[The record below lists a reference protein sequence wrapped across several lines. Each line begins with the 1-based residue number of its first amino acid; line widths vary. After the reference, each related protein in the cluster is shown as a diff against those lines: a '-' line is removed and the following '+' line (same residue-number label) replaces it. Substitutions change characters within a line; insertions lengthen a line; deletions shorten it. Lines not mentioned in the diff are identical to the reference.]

1 MNRLSI
7 TLFILT
13 SSALGGF
20 TMSAFAAAPAGQR
33 ATEGSAS
40 SPTTEGNRAERDR
53 LSQDSPDGVR
63 PAGSINASSSIQAPN
78 IIFILADDWGL
89 GDVKTYGGDR
99 CKIDTPHMDRLAE
112 TGMKFTDAHSSS
124 AVCTPTRYSVLT
136 GRYNWRSKKKAGVLG
151 GFSPPMIESGRETVA
166 SMLQQNGYTTCML
179 GKWHLGMNFPTTNGL
194 GAVAKNTD
202 WKGQIKNGPNAVGF
216 DYYYGI
222 SASLDMPPYIWI
234 ENERF
239 VGECTT
245 EKKFLRMGAA
255 HADFEAVDVLP
266 VLTEKAA
273 AYIKQQAQGE
283 KPFFLYMPLASPHT
297 PIVPSKNFQ
306 GKSPLGAY
314 GDFVMETDWAVGEVV
329 KAVEAAGIAG
339 NTLIIVTADNG
350 CSNAARRGF
359 KDQSQLMFRTGEN
372 APDQAGK
379 HYASDIYRGH
389 KADIYEGGHR
399 VPFIARWDG
408 QVKAGSVSDDTVC
421 LVDLFATCADIVG
434 AEVADTAAEDSVSI
448 LPVLKGTA
456 TAPIREAT
464 VHHSI
469 NGSFAIRKGK
479 WKLAFCPGSGGWTE
493 PKPGKNKSKLAA
505 HEWVQLFDTQAD
517 PAETNNLSGKHPDK
531 VKELT
536 QLAEKYIADGRSTP
550 GAKQQNNGTK
560 TQLYHGWIRAAQA
573 R

>member
-1 MNRLSI
+1 
-7 TLFILT
+7 
-13 SSALGGF
+13 
-20 TMSAFAAAPAGQR
+20 
-33 ATEGSAS
+33 
-40 SPTTEGNRAERDR
+40 
-53 LSQDSPDGVR
+53 
-63 PAGSINASSSIQAPN
+63 
-78 IIFILADDWGL
+78 
-89 GDVKTYGGDR
+89 
-99 CKIDTPHMDRLAE
+99 
-112 TGMKFTDAHSSS
+112 
-124 AVCTPTRYSVLT
+124 
-136 GRYNWRSKKKAGVLG
+136 
-151 GFSPPMIESGRETVA
+151 
-166 SMLQQNGYTTCML
+166 MLKQNGYTTCML
-179 GKWHLGMNFPTTNGL
+179 GKWHLGMNFPTTNGQEP
-194 GAVAKNTD
+194 VAKNTD
-202 WKGQIKNGPNAVGF
+202 WKAKIKNGPNAVGF

-245 EKKFLRMGAA
+245 EKKFLRKGVA

-266 VLTEKAA
+266 VITEKAV
-273 AYIKQQAQGE
+273 AYVTEQAKTKQ
-283 KPFFLYMPLASPHT
+283 PFFLYMPLASPHT

-329 KAVEAAGIAG
+329 KAVEAAGIAK

-350 CSNAARRGF
+350 CSNAARPGF
-359 KDQSQLMFRTGEN
+359 KDKSQLMFRTGGN
-372 APDQAGK
+372 APDEAGK

-408 QVKAGSVSDDTVC
+408 QVKAGSISDDTVC

-448 LPVLKGTA
+448 LPVLNGSTQG
-456 TAPIREAT
+456 PIREAV

-479 WKLAFCPGSGGWTE
+479 WKLAFCPGSGGWTH
-493 PKPGKNKSKLAA
+493 PRPGKPAELKNLEA
-505 HEWVQLFDTQAD
+505 HQWVQLFDMQAD
-517 PAETNNLSGKHPDK
+517 PAETKNLSAQHPDK

-536 QLAEKYIADGRSTP
+536 QLAEKTINDGRSTP
-550 GAKQQNNGTK
+550 GAKQQNDGAK
-560 TQLYHGWIRAAQA
+560 TELYSGWMREAKN
-573 R
+573 

>member
-314 GDFVMETDWAVGEVV
+314 GDFVMETDWSVGEVV
-329 KAVEAAGIAG
+329 KAVEAAGIARQHPHHRHRG
-339 NTLIIVTADNG
+339 QWLQQRRQIWLQGPVTTHVPHG
-350 CSNAARRGF
+350 RERSRSGW
-359 KDQSQLMFRTGEN
+359 
-372 APDQAGK
+372 QAL
-379 HYASDIYRGH
+379 R
-389 KADIYEGGHR
+389 
-399 VPFIARWDG
+399 
-408 QVKAGSVSDDTVC
+408 Q
-421 LVDLFATCADIVG
+421 
-434 AEVADTAAEDSVSI
+434 
-448 LPVLKGTA
+448 
-456 TAPIREAT
+456 
-464 VHHSI
+464 
-469 NGSFAIRKGK
+469 
-479 WKLAFCPGSGGWTE
+479 
-493 PKPGKNKSKLAA
+493 
-505 HEWVQLFDTQAD
+505 
-517 PAETNNLSGKHPDK
+517 
-531 VKELT
+531 
-536 QLAEKYIADGRSTP
+536 
-550 GAKQQNNGTK
+550 
-560 TQLYHGWIRAAQA
+560 
-573 R
+573 